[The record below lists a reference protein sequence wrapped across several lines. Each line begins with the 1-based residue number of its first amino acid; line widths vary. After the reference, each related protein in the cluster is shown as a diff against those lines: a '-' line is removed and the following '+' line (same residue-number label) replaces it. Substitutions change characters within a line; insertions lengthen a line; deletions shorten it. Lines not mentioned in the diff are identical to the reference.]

1 MEQEILKIKQWLG
14 TGAINLFGA
23 PMSGKDTVGKS
34 LAKMLGAEFLS
45 SGEIIRKFEAK
56 SKENMTTGGELI
68 ETDRFYDIVLP
79 YFRRDEL
86 KDKGLILSSVGRW
99 SGEEVAVMAE
109 AEKSGHPIKLALFL
123 DLAEEEI
130 VKRWELAQK
139 TTDRG
144 ERADD
149 QSLEILKIR
158 LQEFR
163 QKTLPVLAKYE
174 ELGLLLPIKV
184 EGSREEVLRF
194 VVKEISRVLASQ

>member
-86 KDKGLILSSVGRW
+86 KSKSLVLSSVGRW

-184 EGSREEVLRF
+184 EGSREEVLSF
-194 VVKEISRVLASQ
+194 VVKEISRVLALQ

>member
-86 KDKGLILSSVGRW
+86 KAKSLVLSSVGRW

-174 ELGLLLPIKV
+174 ELGLILPIKV

-194 VVKEISRVLASQ
+194 VVKEISRVLALQ

>member
-86 KDKGLILSSVGRW
+86 KAKSLVLSSVGRW

-174 ELGLLLPIKV
+174 ELDLLLPIKV

-194 VVKEISRVLASQ
+194 VVKEISHVLASQ

>member
-45 SGEIIRKFEAK
+45 SGEIIREFEAK

-86 KDKGLILSSVGRW
+86 KAKGLILSSVGRW

-163 QKTLPVLAKYE
+163 QKTLPVLAKYQ

-194 VVKEISRVLASQ
+194 VVKEISRVLALR

>member
-68 ETDRFYDIVLP
+68 ETDRFYDIILP

-86 KDKGLILSSVGRW
+86 KAKSLVLSSVGRW

-194 VVKEISRVLASQ
+194 VVKEISRVLALQ

>member
-86 KDKGLILSSVGRW
+86 KAKSLVLSSVGRW

-174 ELGLLLPIKV
+174 ELDLLLPIKV